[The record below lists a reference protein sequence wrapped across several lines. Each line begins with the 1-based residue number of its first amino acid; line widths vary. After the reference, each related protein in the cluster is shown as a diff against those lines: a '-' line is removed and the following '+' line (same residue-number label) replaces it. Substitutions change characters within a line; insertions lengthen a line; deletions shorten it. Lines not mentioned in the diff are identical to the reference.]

1 VEELLKNK
9 GALKYLQNYS
19 EELKVIKSILYQAGQ
34 ILLNWRQPL
43 DIQWKGIINPVTM
56 ADKASE
62 TYIINELLK
71 YFPND
76 NIISEESIDSH
87 VKSVNNKRRW
97 YLDPLDG
104 TVNFSRSIP
113 RWCISIALVD
123 AKNQLVLGVVYSP
136 YSNELFSAI
145 KDQGA
150 YCNDINISVSDV
162 KELNKSVIASGFPY
176 TFTDP
181 LKTNLAEWSTL
192 TPLALTVRCI
202 GAAALDMCQV
212 ASGKIDIFWEQG
224 LEYWD
229 TAAAILIC
237 KEAGATVSD
246 LKGEVLDYPSKQVLI
261 ANPNLHSKVIEQFKK
276 IRNGVNIL

>member
-1 VEELLKNK
+1 M
-9 GALKYLQNYS
+9 QNYS
-19 EELKVIKSILYQAGQ
+19 EELKVIKHILSQAGQ
-34 ILLNWRQPL
+34 ILLNWKQPL

-62 TYIINELLK
+62 TYIINELIK
-71 YFPND
+71 HFPKD
-76 NIISEESIDSH
+76 NIISEESLNLSGESA
-87 VKSVNNKRRW
+87 KNKRRW

-113 RWCISIALVD
+113 RWCISLALVD

-136 YSNELFSAI
+136 HSNELFSAI
-145 KDQGA
+145 KEQGA
-150 YCNDINISVSDV
+150 YCNDIKISVSDV

-176 TFTDP
+176 TFTNP
-181 LKTNLAEWSTL
+181 SKTNLVEWSTL

-229 TAAAILIC
+229 TAAGILIC
-237 KEAGATVSD
+237 KEAGAIVSD
-246 LKGEVLDYPSKQVLI
+246 LKGEVLDHPSTQVLI
-261 ANPNLHSKVIEQFKK
+261 ANANLHSKVVEQFNK
-276 IRNGVNIL
+276 IRNEVNIL